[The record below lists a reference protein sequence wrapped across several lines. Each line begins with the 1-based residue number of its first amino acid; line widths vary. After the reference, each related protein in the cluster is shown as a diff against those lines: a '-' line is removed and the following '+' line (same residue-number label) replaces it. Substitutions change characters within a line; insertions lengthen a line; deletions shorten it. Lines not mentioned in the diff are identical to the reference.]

1 MSWWWWWQCQ
11 YQYQYQLSPVINMCV
26 VCVVYEAEWRVQP
39 KHDWLPRYPAIQTPP
54 QPAQDTPLI
63 LQANSEQD
71 SPFNITN
78 CIIYYAYIDTTVFQE
93 RFEPLFTPLLVYSE
107 TRGGKLWRNF
117 VILFFRGCG
126 LLVSITYY
134 SLWDIKDI
142 WVDDIERERR
152 SSSSL
157 WKVKSL

>member
-78 CIIYYAYIDTTVFQE
+78 CIKYYAYIDTTVFQE

-117 VILFFRGCG
+117 VILFQLWIVGQYY
-126 LLVSITYY
+126 LLLIMRYKKYLGWWYRKRKKVLVI
-134 SLWDIKDI
+134 SLK
-142 WVDDIERERR
+142 R
-152 SSSSL
+152 
-157 WKVKSL
+157 